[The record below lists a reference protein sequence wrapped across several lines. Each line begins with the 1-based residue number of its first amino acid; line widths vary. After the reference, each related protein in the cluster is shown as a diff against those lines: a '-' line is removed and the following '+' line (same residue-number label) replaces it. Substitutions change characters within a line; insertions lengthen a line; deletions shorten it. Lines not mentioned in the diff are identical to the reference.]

1 MATSKKNKAR
11 KSVADQYNAS
21 YSSARPQKTRWWIL
35 ALLVPAIIAYIFMS
49 IPKSSSS
56 TTVGP
61 TFTKEGELVILRGD
75 QTLAT
80 LDIEIA
86 DTREDIT
93 RGMMYRPSMAQNHG
107 MLFLMETTDIQ
118 SFWML
123 NTLLPLDII
132 FISEEQRIINIA
144 ANTPPKSLESVSSTA
159 PARYVLEVNGGYA
172 AEKGLQP
179 GDLLQWVR
187 Q

>member
-1 MATSKKNKAR
+1 MATSKKNTPR

-21 YSSARPQKTRWWIL
+21 HSTARPQKTRWWIL

-49 IPKSSSS
+49 VPKASPAA
-56 TTVGP
+56 TGP
-61 TFTKEGELVILRGD
+61 KFTKEGELVILRGD
-75 QTLAT
+75 QALAT

-86 DTREDIT
+86 DTRDDIT
-93 RGMMYRPSMAQNHG
+93 QGLMYRPTMAENHA

-123 NTLLPLDII
+123 NTLIPLDII
-132 FISEEQRIINIA
+132 FIGEDQRIINIA

-172 AEKGLQP
+172 ARKGLQA
-179 GDLLQWVR
+179 GDLIQWVR